1 MIGDLFLKVA
11 NTSVVLLSSSSA
23 HTMFHTIFFFHTYGP
38 SRNHFTKKFGLSRQN
53 YREIGKNSKKKK
65 AREFTFLQVK
75 SPERKVVKKREKGK
89 TFFLSGLLFLVLF
102 IFWKVVEKR
111 EKGKFFFLAW
121 PTVFGALYFHFTS
134 ISLVK
139 LHYFQLTFLEN
150 CVH

>member
-65 AREFTFLQVK
+65 RANLPSCKWRVRRERSLKKEKKVK
-75 SPERKVVKKREKGK
+75 HFFCLGFCFWCSLFSERSLKKEKKV
-89 TFFLSGLLFLVLF
+89 
-102 IFWKVVEKR
+102 I
-111 EKGKFFFLAW
+111 FFLAW